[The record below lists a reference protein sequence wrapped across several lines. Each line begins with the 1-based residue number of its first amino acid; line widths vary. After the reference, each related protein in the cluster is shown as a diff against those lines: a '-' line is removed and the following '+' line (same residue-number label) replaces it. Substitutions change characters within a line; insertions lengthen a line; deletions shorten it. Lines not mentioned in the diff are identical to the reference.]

1 MVHEETQMILLKKM
15 IAWLKKPGNTEA
27 KLAVLLGYRDAAPVK
42 AWVRRKRIPSYRI
55 EQVTQIVTEGE
66 KK

>member
-1 MVHEETQMILLKKM
+1 MNILTALKS
-15 IAWLKKPGNTEA
+15 WLKKPGNSEA
-27 KLAVLLGYRDAAPVK
+27 KLAVLVGYRDAAPIK
-42 AWVRRKRIPSYRI
+42 AWIRRKRIPSYRI